1 MAFSVPE
8 GLMGHSQFSERLF
21 KIRLFV
27 FEVCETI
34 VFIAFV
40 LALAVFSIIHIIEF
54 GRHLL

>member
-1 MAFSVPE
+1 
-8 GLMGHSQFSERLF
+8 MGHSQFSERLF